1 MLAETDSFVIPKA
14 LLLMVHLE
22 VKLFVNCKNLVKT
35 FKKEAIEVSLRNF
48 KELKLVEEPYKV
60 KLVAKASHMVM
71 VEQEPQE
78 AHHKGMMAEELYK
91 VT

>member
-1 MLAETDSFVIPKA
+1 
-14 LLLMVHLE
+14 MVHLE
-22 VKLFVNCKNLVKT
+22 VKLFANCKNLVNA

-60 KLVAKASHMVM
+60 KLVAKANHMVM
-71 VEQEPQE
+71 VEQE
-78 AHHKGMMAEELYK
+78 AHHKGMMAEELHK